1 MPIAHA
7 QGLAAR
13 TRWASRHHGTA
24 FGHGAGAEPLT
35 VTPYFTVGQ
44 PDSHAR
50 AARSLGYS
58 GSCSLEAAVT
68 MFDYAEAFS
77 RNIGW
82 VTEPEQLRLRSAR
95 VAIAGMGGVGG
106 EHLLTLAR
114 LGVGRFRIAD
124 YDRFDIANMN
134 RQAGAGVS
142 TVGQPKAEV
151 MARLAHDINPEAE
164 IDVWT
169 RPVDGAN
176 VEAFL
181 AGVDVYVDGLD
192 FFAFDARQRTFAAC
206 RRLGIPAVT
215 AAPLGMG
222 TALLTFVPDGMSFD
236 DYFGWDGCNDEE
248 KALRFM
254 IGLAPRLL
262 HDYMADPSRVDL
274 KARKGPSTI
283 MACRLCAGVT
293 GTEVLKLILGRGTV
307 RSVPRGLHF
316 DAYRQKMVHT
326 WRPMGWRNPIQRLMF
341 MVGRRRL
348 RQLAA
353 QAAGANRHNGKP

>member
-1 MPIAHA
+1 
-7 QGLAAR
+7 
-13 TRWASRHHGTA
+13 
-24 FGHGAGAEPLT
+24 
-35 VTPYFTVGQ
+35 
-44 PDSHAR
+44 
-50 AARSLGYS
+50 
-58 GSCSLEAAVT
+58 

-82 VTEPEQLRLRSAR
+82 VTEAEQQRLRQAR

-106 EHLLTLAR
+106 EHLITLSR
-114 LGVGRFRIAD
+114 LGIGRFRIAD

-134 RQAGAGVS
+134 RQAGAAVS
-142 TVGQPKAEV
+142 TVGQPKSEV
-151 MARLAHDINPEAE
+151 MARLANDINPDAE

-169 RPVDGAN
+169 RPVDGGN
-176 VEAFL
+176 VEQFL

-222 TALLTFVPDGMSFD
+222 TALLTFLPDGMSFD
-236 DYFGWDGCNDEE
+236 DYFGWDGCTEEE

-262 HDYMADPSRVDL
+262 HDYMADPSRVNL

-283 MACRLCAGVT
+283 MACRLCAGVA
-293 GTEVLKLILGRGTV
+293 GTEVLKLILHRGTV
-307 RSVPRGLHF
+307 RGAPHGLHF
-316 DAYRQKMVHT
+316 DAYRHKMVHT
-326 WRPMGWRNPIQRLMF
+326 WRPMGWRNPIQRLMIA
-341 MVGRRRL
+341 VGRRRL
-348 RQLAA
+348 AQLAE
-353 QAAGANRHNGKP
+353 QAAAAAAR